1 MGGPKKRKSTPLLNV
16 PVERHRL
23 ANGLRVTLSRDPS
36 TPIVGVNLWYG
47 VGSRNERPG
56 RTGFAHLFEHM
67 MFQGSANVPKNR
79 HFDLI
84 EKAGGSLN
92 ASTWFDRTNYY
103 DTLPSHHLELALW
116 LESDRMGWMLPA
128 MTQEKLE
135 NQQEVVKNE
144 RKERYD
150 NQPYGDWD
158 ERIQALVFP
167 STHPYHHSV
176 IGSMEDIGAATLED
190 VADFFQ
196 TFYVP
201 NNAVVT
207 VAGDIDND
215 EALRLVDRYFGEI
228 PAGAPIPPLPG
239 EVDIPPLIGET
250 VRAEVVDN
258 VPLPRVYMAVR
269 VPSITSPEFNSVEV
283 AAAVL
288 GGGKASRLY
297 RSLVREKRIA
307 KDVLAYLFPLQ
318 SSSSLLLF
326 WITGYPG
333 AKPEE
338 LERALLDELDD
349 LGSVAQGELDRAV
362 ALTETHLLRN
372 IQQTGS
378 RADLLSM
385 FDQIFDDPARLN
397 SEVDAVRAVTMSQVK
412 DFGGK
417 FLGPDNRA
425 FLTYIPGD
433 GS

>member
-333 AKPEE
+333 AKPED

>member
-1 MGGPKKRKSTPLLNV
+1 MLKV

-23 ANGLRVTLSRDPS
+23 SNGLRVTLSLDRS
-36 TPIVGVNLWYG
+36 TPIVAVNLWYA

-79 HFDLI
+79 HFEAI
-84 EKAGGSLN
+84 EQAGGSLN

-103 DTLPSHHLELALW
+103 ETVPSHHLELALW

-128 MTQEKLE
+128 MTREKLE

-190 VADFFQ
+190 VAEFFR
-196 TFYVP
+196 TFYLP
-201 NNAVVT
+201 NNAVLT
-207 VAGDIDND
+207 VAGDFDSD
-215 EALRLVDRYFGEI
+215 SALDLIDRYFAEI

-239 EVDIPPLIGET
+239 TVEIPAVIGDM
-250 VRAEVVDN
+250 VREEVVGQ
-258 VPLPRVYMAVR
+258 VPLPRVYLGVR
-269 VPSITSPEFNSVEV
+269 SPPVTAENFHAAEV
-283 AAAVL
+283 AATVL

-297 RSLVREKRIA
+297 RSLVREKRVA

-318 SSSSLLLF
+318 TSASLLLF
-326 WITGYPG
+326 WVTGYPG
-333 AKPEE
+333 AEPET
-338 LERALLDELDD
+338 LERALLDEIE
-349 LGSVAQGELDRAV
+349 GVFSVSQSELDRAV
-362 ALTETHLLRN
+362 ALTETHLMRT
-372 IQQTGS
+372 IQQVGA

-385 FDQIFDDPARLN
+385 FDQTFDDPARLN
-397 SEVDAVRAVTMSQVK
+397 TEIDRVRSVTRSQVR
-412 DFGGK
+412 DFGEEY
-417 FLGPDNRA
+417 LGPNNRA

-433 GS
+433 GE

>member
-1 MGGPKKRKSTPLLNV
+1 MLNV

-23 ANGLRVTLSRDPS
+23 SNGLRVTLSLDHS
-36 TPIVGVNLWYG
+36 IPIVGVNLWYA

-79 HFDLI
+79 HFELI
-84 EKAGGSLN
+84 EQAGGSLN

-103 DTLPSHHLELALW
+103 ETLPANHLELALW

-128 MTQEKLE
+128 MTQEKLA

-167 STHPYHHSV
+167 SNHPYHHSV
-176 IGSMEDIGAATLED
+176 IGSMEDIGAATLQD
-190 VADFFQ
+190 VAEFFR

-201 NNAVVT
+201 NNAVLT
-207 VAGDIDND
+207 LAGDFDSD
-215 EALRLVDRYFGEI
+215 SALDLIDRYFGEI
-228 PAGAPIPPLPG
+228 PSGATIPPLPG
-239 EVDIPPLIGET
+239 TVEIPGVIGDT
-250 VRAEVVDN
+250 VREVVVGE
-258 VPLPRVYMAVR
+258 VPLPRVYLAVR
-269 VPSITSPEFNSVEV
+269 VPPMTAESFHTAEV
-283 AAAVL
+283 AATVL

-297 RSLVREKRIA
+297 RSLVREKRVA

-318 SSSSLLLF
+318 TSASLLLF
-326 WITGYPG
+326 WVTGYPG
-333 AKPEE
+333 AKPET
-338 LERALLDELDD
+338 LERALLDELE
-349 LGSVAQGELDRAV
+349 GVASVGQGELDRAV

-372 IQQTGS
+372 LQQVGG

-385 FDQIFDDPARLN
+385 FDQTFDDPARLN
-397 SEVDAVRAVTMSQVK
+397 TEVDRVRAVTQSQIE
-412 DFGGK
+412 DFGEE
-417 FLGPDNRA
+417 FLGPTNRA
-425 FLTYIPGD
+425 VLTYIPGD
-433 GS
+433 GE